1 MSNQYLPEGSLI
13 GSVTNREILSSPG
26 AVERALTNG
35 TIIEVPVKRC
45 DRELTLYTELGGMTG
60 VIPRTEIM
68 DLPEGGELR
77 DIAAVTRVGKAAAV
91 RVIGVT
97 RTPEGAPAW
106 LLSRRAAQRECR
118 KCFLDGLTPGDIIP
132 ARVTHMEPFGAF
144 ADIGCGVISLLTV
157 DAISVSRISHP
168 RDRFRTGEFIRV
180 AVKSVDHDTGRIFLS
195 HKELLGTW
203 EENAARFVIGQT
215 VAGIVR
221 SVETYGVFVE
231 LAPNLAGLAEPKEEV
246 RAGQIAS
253 VYIKNIIPE
262 RMKCKLVIVDAYFG
276 DPVRGRCEYFV
287 PPSVHRIDAW
297 RYSPAC
303 AEKTVETVFRA
314 EDVSFSGLS

>member
-13 GSVTNREILSSPG
+13 GSVPNREILYSPA
-26 AVERALTNG
+26 AVERAMANG
-35 TIIEVPVKRC
+35 TIFEVMVTRC
-45 DRELTLYTELGGMTG
+45 DRELTLYAELGGMTG
-60 VIPRTEIM
+60 IIPRQEVM

-97 RTPEGAPAW
+97 RTAEGEPAW
-106 LLSRRAAQRECR
+106 LLSRREAQKECR
-118 KCFLDGLTPGDIIP
+118 ERFLSRLTPGDIIP

-144 ADIGCGVISLLTV
+144 ADIGCGVISLLTI

-180 AVKSVDHDTGRIFLS
+180 AVKSVDPDTGRIFLS

-203 EENAARFVIGQT
+203 EENAARFSIGQT

-221 SVETYGVFVE
+221 SVESYGIFVE
-231 LAPNLAGLAEPKEEV
+231 LMPNLAGLAEPKEEI

-276 DPVRGRCEYFV
+276 DPVRKPCEYFV
-287 PPSVHRIDAW
+287 PPSVHRLTAW

-303 AEKTVETVFRA
+303 SERTVETVFDA
-314 EDVSFSGLS
+314 ENVSLSGLV